1 MSEPASESVSTVRS
15 GSEATAFAPDWLYL
29 REPADAAARASEL
42 VDTLRENLPDG
53 ELVIRDLGC
62 GTGSLGRWLAGR
74 LPGTQRW
81 ILHDHDTELLT
92 RARTSLPATAL
103 DGSPVDVVAE
113 QRDVT
118 ALRAAD
124 LAGTSLVAASALLD
138 LLTEAEVTAL
148 ASAIVEAGCAALLV
162 LSVTGRVELSPADPL
177 DEAVAAAFN
186 AHQRRIT
193 GGRRLLGPA
202 AVDVAATAL
211 GRLGATVVR
220 AASAWRLGPDQAAL
234 QRQWLEGWVG
244 AAVDH
249 VPDLRPAA
257 DVYLQRRLEMAQAG
271 ELHAVIHHGD
281 LLVLPPAREVA
292 A

>member
-1 MSEPASESVSTVRS
+1 M
-15 GSEATAFAPDWLYL
+15 TAFAPDWLYL
-29 REPADAAARASEL
+29 REPADAAARATDL

-53 ELVIRDLGC
+53 DLVIRDLGC
-62 GTGSLGRWLAGR
+62 GTGSLGRWLAAR

-81 ILHDHDTELLT
+81 ILHDEDAELLT
-92 RARTSLPATAL
+92 RARTSLPSTAL

-124 LAGTSLVAASALLD
+124 LAGTSLVTASALLD

-148 ASAIVEAGCAALLV
+148 ARAIVEAGCAALLM

-177 DEAVAAAFN
+177 DAALSSAFN
-186 AHQRRIT
+186 AHQRRLT
-193 GGRRLLGPA
+193 GGRRLLGPT
-202 AVDVAATAL
+202 AVDVAATAF
-211 GRLGATVVR
+211 GRLGARVVR
-220 AASAWRLGPDQAAL
+220 AESAWRLGPDQAEL

-244 AAVDH
+244 AAVEQLWE
-249 VPDLRPAA
+249 LRPAA
-257 DVYLQRRLEMAQAG
+257 DVYLQRRLEMADAG

-281 LLVLPPAREVA
+281 LLVLPPSLEVA

>member
-1 MSEPASESVSTVRS
+1 MSEPASESVST
-15 GSEATAFAPDWLYL
+15 AAFAPEWLYL
-29 REPADAAARASEL
+29 REPADAAARATEL
-42 VDTLRENLPDG
+42 LEPLRAHLPEDFT
-53 ELVIRDLGC
+53 VRDLGC
-62 GTGSLGRWLAGR
+62 GTGSLGRWLAAR
-74 LPGTQRW
+74 LPGTQHW

-92 RARTSLPATAL
+92 RARTALPATAL

-124 LAGTSLVAASALLD
+124 LAGTSLVTASALLD
-138 LLTEAEVTAL
+138 LLTRDEVTAL
-148 ASAIVEAGCAALLV
+148 AQAVVEAGCAALLM

-177 DEAVAAAFN
+177 DPAIAAAFN

-193 GGRRLLGPA
+193 GGRRLLGPNA
-202 AVDVAATAL
+202 LDVAATAF
-211 GRLGATVVR
+211 GRLGATVRR
-220 AASAWRLGPDQAAL
+220 AESAWRLGPDQAEL

-244 AAVDH
+244 AAVEQL
-249 VPDLRPAA
+249 PELRPVA

-271 ELHAVIHHGD
+271 ELRAVIHHGD
-281 LLVLPPAREVA
+281 LLVLPPSLEVA